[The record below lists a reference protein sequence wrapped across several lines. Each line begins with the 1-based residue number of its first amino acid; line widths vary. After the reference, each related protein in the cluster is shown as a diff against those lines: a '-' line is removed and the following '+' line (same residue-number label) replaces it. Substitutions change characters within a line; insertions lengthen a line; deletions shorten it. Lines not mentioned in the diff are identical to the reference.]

1 MIRPL
6 RITQPYC
13 LGSAR
18 EPAGSYFE
26 EEEGDM
32 ESVVHSVELPTG
44 VTLQYV
50 EQGDPAGIPVLLLHG
65 ASDSWRSFEPVLPHL
80 PSSIRAF
87 ALTQRGHGDASR
99 PPAGYRYVDY
109 AADLGAIMDV
119 IGLRSALIVG
129 HSMGRA
135 IAQRFA
141 IDFPGR
147 TLGLVLIGAF
157 DGEAR
162 NPVVVELDETVS
174 TLTDP
179 VDVGFVREFQV
190 STLGQPVPP
199 AFLDAVVHESLKL
212 PAWVWRE
219 VFAGI
224 REDDVAAEFGKISV
238 PTLVISGD
246 RDSFAPPDM
255 LEARVRDVAVARLQV
270 YHGAGHA
277 LHWEEP
283 ARFAADL
290 AAFTESLKCRG

>member
-1 MIRPL
+1 M
-6 RITQPYC
+6 
-13 LGSAR
+13 A
-18 EPAGSYFE
+18 
-26 EEEGDM
+26 
-32 ESVVHSVELPTG
+32 SVIHSIELPNG
-44 VTLQYV
+44 VTLQYI

-65 ASDSWRSFEPVLPHL
+65 ATDSWRSFEPVLPHL

-99 PPAGYRYVDY
+99 PPAGYRYADY
-109 AADLGAIMDV
+109 AADLAAFMDV
-119 IGLRSALIVG
+119 IGLKAALIVG

-162 NPVVVELDETVS
+162 NPVVIEVEEAVA

-179 VDVGFVREFQV
+179 VDAGFVRDFQV
-190 STLGQPVPP
+190 STLAQPVPP
-199 AFLDAVVHESLKL
+199 TFLETVIRESLKL
-212 PAWVWRE
+212 PAWVWRK

-224 REDDVAAEFGKISV
+224 REDDVAAELGKISV

-246 RDSFAPPDM
+246 LDGFAAPGV
-255 LEARVRDVAVARLQV
+255 LETRAQEVVGARLVV
-270 YHGAGHA
+270 YQGAGHA

-283 ARFAADL
+283 FRFATDL
-290 AAFTESLKCRG
+290 TAFTESLKYRG

>member
-1 MIRPL
+1 MRA
-6 RITQPYC
+6 
-13 LGSAR
+13 GHR
-18 EPAGSYFE
+18 ERQAAKDPVTSHSQ
-26 EEEGDM
+26 EEGDM
-32 ESVVHSVELPTG
+32 ASVIHSVELPNG

-50 EQGDPAGIPVLLLHG
+50 EQGGPAGIPVLLLHG
-65 ASDSWRSFEPVLPHL
+65 ATDSWRSFEPVLPHL
-80 PSSIRAF
+80 SASIHAF

-99 PPAGYRYVDY
+99 PPVGYRYADY
-109 AADLGAIMDV
+109 AADLVALMDI
-119 IGLRSALIVG
+119 IGLGSALVVG

-147 TLGLVLIGAF
+147 ALGLVLMGAF

-162 NPVVVELDETVS
+162 NPVVVEIAEAVA

-179 VDVGFVREFQV
+179 VDAGFVREFQV
-190 STLGQPVPP
+190 STLAQPVRRRSRDRRPGKP
-199 AFLDAVVHESLKL
+199 QSSGVGLARFRRIL
-212 PAWVWRE
+212 
-219 VFAGI
+219 
-224 REDDVAAEFGKISV
+224 EDDVAAELGKISV

-246 RDSFAPPDM
+246 RDGFAAPDIV
-255 LEARVRDVAVARLQV
+255 EARAQDIAGAQFVV

-290 AAFTESLKCRG
+290 SAFTESIKNKVCRQAAQ

>member
-1 MIRPL
+1 M
-6 RITQPYC
+6 
-13 LGSAR
+13 G
-18 EPAGSYFE
+18 
-26 EEEGDM
+26 
-32 ESVVHSVELPTG
+32 SVVHSVELPTG

-65 ASDSWRSFEPVLPHL
+65 ATDSWRSFEPVLPHL

-109 AADLGAIMDV
+109 AADLVAIMDV

-157 DGEAR
+157 DGEAH

-199 AFLDAVVHESLKL
+199 AFLDIVVHESLKL

-246 RDSFAPPDM
+246 RDGFAPPDM

>member
-1 MIRPL
+1 M
-6 RITQPYC
+6 
-13 LGSAR
+13 A
-18 EPAGSYFE
+18 
-26 EEEGDM
+26 
-32 ESVVHSVELPTG
+32 SVIHSIELPNG
-44 VTLQYV
+44 VTLQYI

-65 ASDSWRSFEPVLPHL
+65 ATDSWRSFEPVLPHL

-99 PPAGYRYVDY
+99 PPAGYRYADY
-109 AADLGAIMDV
+109 AADLAAFMDV
-119 IGLRSALIVG
+119 IGLKAALIVG

-162 NPVVVELDETVS
+162 NPVVIEIEEAVA

-179 VDVGFVREFQV
+179 VDAGFVRDFQV
-190 STLGQPVPP
+190 STLAQPILP
-199 AFLDAVVHESLKL
+199 AFLETVIQESLKL
-212 PAWVWRE
+212 PAWVWRK

-224 REDDVAAEFGKISV
+224 REDDVAAELGKISV

-246 RDSFAPPDM
+246 RDGFAAPGV
-255 LEARVRDVAVARLQV
+255 LETRAQEVVGARLVV
-270 YHGAGHA
+270 YQGAGHA

-283 ARFAADL
+283 FRFATDL
-290 AAFTESLKCRG
+290 TAFTESLKCRG